1 MNYYEEQARG
11 NFNQIR
17 TKHATEA
24 VEEEGGSMDLL
35 LCNTRGYF
43 RRRKNNTNWGLYA
56 VINFKSVPQIHSIVR
71 GKHVSNIQ
79 VMKSRKFEA
88 GDTGFIVER
97 RSHPQEQARV
107 GQQG

>member
-43 RRRKNNTNWGLYA
+43 RRRKNNTN
-56 VINFKSVPQIHSIVR
+56 
-71 GKHVSNIQ
+71 
-79 VMKSRKFEA
+79 
-88 GDTGFIVER
+88 
-97 RSHPQEQARV
+97 
-107 GQQG
+107 